1 MRVILAGIV
10 LALVF
15 AALAGIGYSA
25 AQRPVYEAQPMPS
38 VRVGDPGSNLV
49 GQNWS
54 GHPKLQGP
62 EKPRGADPA
71 RGAT

>member
-1 MRVILAGIV
+1 MRMIVSGIIV
-10 LALVF
+10 ALVF
-15 AALAGIGYSA
+15 AGLAGIGYSA
-25 AQRPVYEAQPMPS
+25 AQRPVYQAQPMPS

-54 GHPKLQGP
+54 GNPKPQGP
-62 EKPRGADPA
+62 EKPRGGDPS